1 MCIVNEPVA
10 SAEGIFSPL
19 EPSLVIVSANMS
31 ITVTSPTYMFKNG
44 CCYNT
49 KILPMLTMK

>member
-1 MCIVNEPVA
+1 MCKVNKPVA
-10 SAEGIFSPL
+10 SADGIFSPL